1 MSRKKH
7 PRRVLFFCIV
17 LILSVV
23 LLISGLRILESTVF
37 VKGHVP
43 TETIRSKT
51 ITVDGMDYFPR
62 QDITVIMVL
71 GIDETGPVVA
81 SESYNNTG
89 EADMVALLVFDNQ
102 EKICDVICLNR
113 DTMVE
118 MPVLGVGGKNAGTR
132 YGQLAL
138 SHTYGSG
145 LKDSCEN
152 TRATV
157 SNLLGGI
164 TIDYYVAMNM
174 DAIAIVN
181 DAVGGVT
188 VNVTE
193 DFSDVDPT
201 ITKGEI
207 TLMGDQAIHFVQTR
221 KGVGD
226 QKNISRIERQKEYM
240 ENFLIA
246 FRAKG
251 DDEVFVLETYDAVS
265 PYMVTDCTS
274 KTMTS
279 LLSRYGDYALGDMIS
294 PAGENVMGEQYYE
307 FHVDEEQLRKL
318 VVDLF
323 YAPKKK

>member
-1 MSRKKH
+1 
-7 PRRVLFFCIV
+7 
-17 LILSVV
+17 
-23 LLISGLRILESTVF
+23 
-37 VKGHVP
+37 
-43 TETIRSKT
+43 
-51 ITVDGMDYFPR
+51 
-62 QDITVIMVL
+62 
-71 GIDETGPVVA
+71 
-81 SESYNNTG
+81 
-89 EADMVALLVFDNQ
+89 
-102 EKICDVICLNR
+102 
-113 DTMVE
+113 
-118 MPVLGVGGKNAGTR
+118 
-132 YGQLAL
+132 
-138 SHTYGSG
+138 
-145 LKDSCEN
+145 
-152 TRATV
+152 
-157 SNLLGGI
+157 
-164 TIDYYVAMNM
+164 M

-193 DFSDVDPT
+193 DFSDVDST

-240 ENFLIA
+240 ENFLTA

-307 FHVDEEQLRKL
+307 FHVDEDKLNEL

-323 YAPKKK
+323 YAPKN